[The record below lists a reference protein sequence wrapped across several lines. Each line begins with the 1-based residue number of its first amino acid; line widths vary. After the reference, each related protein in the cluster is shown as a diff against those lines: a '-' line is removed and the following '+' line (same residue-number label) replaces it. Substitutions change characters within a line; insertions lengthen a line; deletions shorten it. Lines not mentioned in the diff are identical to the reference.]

1 MVRVSDVTMRG
12 VLSGCWSR
20 FVLFSH
26 FAFSALGLSLQL
38 MLGFLPLW
46 NRTAAWEEF
55 TSKELPSRHSGP
67 SVANPTLPALSLSR
81 GAEGPVGDE
90 LGSWH
95 MVAGFV
101 PWSSISGTSGT
112 HLAFLNLMLV
122 LKRTTGVV
130 LINERINL
138 HCRSLGT
145 YQFFIWLI
153 SILVK
158 IVGLVCKQ

>member
-1 MVRVSDVTMRG
+1 MVRVSDVTTRG

-20 FVLFSH
+20 LALFSH
-26 FAFSALGLSLQL
+26 FAFSALGLFPQP

-55 TSKELPSRHSGP
+55 TPKECPYAILVHLWTTSHC
-67 SVANPTLPALSLSR
+67 LWSLSP
-81 GAEGPVGDE
+81 GADGPVGDE
-90 LGSWH
+90 LGIWH

-112 HLAFLNLMLV
+112 HLAFLNLMLA

-130 LINERINL
+130 LINEIISL
-138 HCRSLGT
+138 HCRRLGT
-145 YQFFIWLI
+145 YQLFIWLI
-153 SILVK
+153 FILVK
-158 IVGLVCKQ
+158 IVGLFCKQ